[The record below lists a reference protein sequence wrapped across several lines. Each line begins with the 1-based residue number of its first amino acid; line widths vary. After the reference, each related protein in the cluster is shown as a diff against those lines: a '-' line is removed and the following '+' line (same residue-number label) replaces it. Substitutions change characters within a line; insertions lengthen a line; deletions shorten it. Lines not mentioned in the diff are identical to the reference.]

1 MRTSSVPPASLGSA
15 GSLVGQPP
23 PGQRGWCARGPAR
36 GVTLVE
42 VLIVVALMGLLAG
55 SILFGGGLM
64 GGARE
69 RGATSLLITATR
81 KGIAHANATGRPVR
95 LVMDLEQQRV
105 HLEESSSSKMVR
117 DNPKTVDLRARAKR
131 LEREVREEAERGL
144 DGDVSATGGFRPVLL
159 LGEDGPEAGRELG
172 PGVKFRLVQ
181 TDRDPDPITTGKA
194 YLHFWPGGVTE
205 HAVIQIYSGSPAE
218 EGLTVSV
225 SALTG
230 RAAVTRGRVGL
241 PEPRIDGE
249 YSERDDF

>member
-1 MRTSSVPPASLGSA
+1 MRGAT
-15 GSLVGQPP
+15 
-23 PGQRGWCARGPAR
+23 R

-69 RGATSLLITATR
+69 RGATSLLITAVR
-81 KGIAHANATGRPVR
+81 RGIAHANATGRPVR

-131 LEREVREEAERGL
+131 LEREVRQEAETAL
-144 DGDVSATGGFRPVLL
+144 DGEVDAAPSFSPVTL

-172 PGVKFRLVQ
+172 TGVKFRLVQ

-205 HAVIQIYSGSPAE
+205 HAVIQVYAGSSTD

-230 RAAVTRGRVGL
+230 RASVARGRVGL
-241 PEPRIDGE
+241 PEPRLDGE
-249 YSERDDF
+249 YSEREDF

>member
-1 MRTSSVPPASLGSA
+1 MRTSCLPPPSLGSA
-15 GSLVGQPP
+15 GPLVGHPQL
-23 PGQRGWCARGPAR
+23 GARGRCARGPSR

-69 RGATSLLITATR
+69 RGATALLITATR

-131 LEREVREEAERGL
+131 LEREVREEAERAL
-144 DGDVSATGGFRPVLL
+144 DGDVGVTSGFRPVLL
-159 LGEDGPEAGRELG
+159 LGEEGSDAGRELG
-172 PGVKFRLVQ
+172 VGVKFRLVQ
-181 TDRDPDPITTGKA
+181 TDRDPDPVTTGKA

-205 HAVIQIYSGSPAE
+205 HAVIQVYWGSPSE

-230 RAAVTRGRVGL
+230 RASVARGRVGL
-241 PEPRIDGE
+241 PEPRLDGE
-249 YSERDDF
+249 YSERDEL